1 MNYLCSQ
8 VIARLMI
15 ISPQEFFLLRKQGLN
30 LADLVTSIGM
40 GRRQCLMTE
49 MLRFLDKLNELGLC
63 IELYQRCPVELRHCF
78 ADLFT
83 CSLLICD
90 GIVQVR
96 FTCCKV

>member
-15 ISPQEFFLLRKQGLN
+15 ISPQEFFLLCKQGLN

-40 GRRQCLMTE
+40 GGRQCLMAQ

-63 IELYQRCPVELRHCF
+63 IELYQRCLVELRHCL
-78 ADLFT
+78 AHLFIR
-83 CSLLICD
+83 SLCICD
-90 GIVQVR
+90 GTLVVYPNKNWR
-96 FTCCKV
+96 